1 MSSDVVIVEFVL
13 PASQVVRLQ
22 SILMGE
28 DGLATMRC
36 LDPAKIKQQ
45 FWTTPEQLPDLYE
58 WIHSLPRS
66 LGLEIVDEWLWQEE
80 NEGVSV

>member
-28 DGLATMRC
+28 DGLATIRC
-36 LDPAKIKQQ
+36 LDHEKRKQQ
-45 FWTTPEQLPDLYE
+45 F
-58 WIHSLPRS
+58 
-66 LGLEIVDEWLWQEE
+66 
-80 NEGVSV
+80 